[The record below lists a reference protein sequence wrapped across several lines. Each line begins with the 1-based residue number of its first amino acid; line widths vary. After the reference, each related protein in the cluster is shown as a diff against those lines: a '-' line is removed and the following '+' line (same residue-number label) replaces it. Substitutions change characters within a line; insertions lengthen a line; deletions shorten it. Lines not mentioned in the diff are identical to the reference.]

1 MGEQG
6 ITRHIRMKASLVI
19 LPIDDYSGRFIQDS
33 SVRIYIENEK
43 APIRKSD
50 GCRVFL
56 NLLQE
61 SVVVHCDSPIYH
73 SVEKKIELKN
83 KGNITIVKIRL
94 VPNRSYPF
102 SQQTTCVIGK
112 GEPGEIVE
120 LYNISDGV
128 NFRMLGPYKKSAVDA
143 DRIQIY
149 NPSGIELGGKRFHI
163 QNKDLSQSEY
173 FTIIDEEEDHTYRM
187 DAPLQYDYKKVGTI
201 IQPVYETW
209 VDKNGEFFIPLPDR
223 MQTQS
228 KWLLCYPM
236 RDCSQEIVLQ
246 EGIWNRIKSV

>member
-6 ITRHIRMKASLVI
+6 ITRRIRMKASLVI

-56 NLLQE
+56 NLFRE

-73 SVEKKIELKN
+73 SVEKKIELKDTDH
-83 KGNITIVKIRL
+83 ITIVKIRMM
-94 VPNRSYPF
+94 PNQSYPLP
-102 SQQTTCVIGK
+102 QQATCVTGK
-112 GEPGEIVE
+112 GKPGETVE
-120 LYNISDGV
+120 LYNISDGG
-128 NFRMLGPYKKSAVDA
+128 NFRILGPYKKRGEDA
-143 DRIQIY
+143 DCIQIY
-149 NPSGIELGGKRFHI
+149 NPSGIELGGKRLHI

-173 FTIIDEEEDHTYRM
+173 FTIIDEEENHTYRM
-187 DAPLQYDYKKVGTI
+187 DAPLQYDYKKVGTL
-201 IQPVYETW
+201 IQPVYETR

-223 MQTQS
+223 MQAQS